1 MRVAATE
8 GMMELSK
15 LNLCTL
21 PQEIHKAAFVHKEG
35 CKWMSQANRKS
46 CKHADNVSVFGK
58 SIFFVLNDS
67 DVLYSFMG
75 MNMTSSEKTKQISLS
90 VSCMCECKYSHYSC
104 IMFHYEI
111 NLRYLTYSHPDA
123 NCLQATD
130 EVAHCDYNHR

>member
-21 PQEIHKAAFVHKEG
+21 PQETHKAAFVHKEG

-58 SIFFVLNDS
+58 SVFFVL
-67 DVLYSFMG
+67 
-75 MNMTSSEKTKQISLS
+75 
-90 VSCMCECKYSHYSC
+90 
-104 IMFHYEI
+104 
-111 NLRYLTYSHPDA
+111 
-123 NCLQATD
+123 
-130 EVAHCDYNHR
+130 